1 MFNKYEVVS
10 FLKWSGISF
19 QLKSVKKF
27 LELRLYKVGVELSN
41 EYQLF
46 DFLVFLGNN
55 DIEYSL
61 DPTIGKEKE
70 VSVLFP
76 FYWFPK

>member
-27 LELRLYKVGVELSN
+27 PDLRLYEVLVGAKEESKV
-41 EYQLF
+41 F
-46 DFLVFLGNN
+46 DFLVFLGNHN
-55 DIEYSL
+55 IEYSL

-76 FYWFPK
+76 FGWFPN